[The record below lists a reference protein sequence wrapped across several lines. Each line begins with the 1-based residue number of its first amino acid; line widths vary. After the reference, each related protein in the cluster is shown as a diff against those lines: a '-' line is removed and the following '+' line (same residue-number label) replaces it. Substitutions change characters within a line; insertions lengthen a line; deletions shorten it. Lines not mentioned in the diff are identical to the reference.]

1 MLVCKANS
9 LSDWRG
15 HIAGTERVFIVLAGT
30 AADNGRMA
38 EHVYKKIEIVGSSP
52 NGVEEAVRNA
62 LSRASKTVRSMRW
75 FEVTETRGYID
86 AGKVDHWQV
95 TLKIG
100 FTLDE

>member
-1 MLVCKANS
+1 
-9 LSDWRG
+9 
-15 HIAGTERVFIVLAGT
+15 
-30 AADNGRMA
+30 MA

-62 LSRASKTVRSMRW
+62 LSRASKTVRNMRW
-75 FEVTETRGYID
+75 FEVTETRGCIEE
-86 AGKVDHWQV
+86 GKVGEWQV